1 MRERGGLSLNQV
13 ARLRQFYTRER
24 EKEEE
29 EEEEGERE
37 EEERKVEKAIPRT
50 RPFSFEKLLKS
61 TLEGADKCQFFIE
74 IGA

>member
-1 MRERGGLSLNQV
+1 MRERGGLSLYQV

-50 RPFSFEKLLKS
+50 TSHPRIAHGQRYPMPC
-61 TLEGADKCQFFIE
+61 LE
-74 IGA
+74 